1 MRILLKARH
10 PLEYGFDRGK
20 IVWKAFRRVTLA
32 ALGTAVFLVQPH
44 VSITA
49 VSESRPSGRGDVV
62 YDPEISFDKAGG

>member
-1 MRILLKARH
+1 MRFLLKARH
-10 PLEYGFDRGK
+10 PLDDRFDRGE

-32 ALGTAVFLVQPH
+32 ALGIAVFIVQPH

-62 YDPEISFDKAGG
+62 YDPGISFDKAGG